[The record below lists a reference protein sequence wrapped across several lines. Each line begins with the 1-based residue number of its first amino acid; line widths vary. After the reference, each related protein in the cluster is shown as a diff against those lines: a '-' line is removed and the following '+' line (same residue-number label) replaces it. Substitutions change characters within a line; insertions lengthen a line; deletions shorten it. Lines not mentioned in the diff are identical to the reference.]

1 MEKYKQLVAELYL
14 EPKDEEVLGSY
25 LERENQGDIEKA
37 PPTQNKEKERKESG
51 VKDIRTFFSPVQRE
65 PRKKV
70 EKIPATISID

>member
-51 VKDIRTFFSPVQRE
+51 VKDRTFFSPVQRE